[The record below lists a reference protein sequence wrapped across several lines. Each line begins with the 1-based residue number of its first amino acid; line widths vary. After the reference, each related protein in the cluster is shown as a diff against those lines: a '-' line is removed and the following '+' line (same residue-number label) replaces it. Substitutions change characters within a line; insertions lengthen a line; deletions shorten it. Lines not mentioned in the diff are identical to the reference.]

1 MDKKEMDYLVC
12 TEYLYARTKSIIKE
26 RNKEEIIFLHAGLT
40 LKKYQVVGKSKTLT
54 SVIPV
59 FSELIEVPISKT
71 PEYAKSLKVGTIGID
86 MNRKEFYR
94 LLQEAQNDRKT
105 LFTFK
110 ATE

>member
-1 MDKKEMDYLVC
+1 MDKKKMDYILWND
-12 TEYLYARTKSIIKE
+12 EYLYTRTKSIIKE

-71 PEYAKSLKVGTIGID
+71 PEYAKSLEVGTIGID
-86 MNRKEFYR
+86 MRREEFYL
-94 LLQEAQNDRKT
+94 LLQEAQNDIEA

-110 ATE
+110 A